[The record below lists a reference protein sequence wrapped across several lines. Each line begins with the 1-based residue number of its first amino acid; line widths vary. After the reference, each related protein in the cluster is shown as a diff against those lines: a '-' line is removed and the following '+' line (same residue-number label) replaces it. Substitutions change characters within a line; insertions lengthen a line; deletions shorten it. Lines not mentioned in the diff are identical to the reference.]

1 MQDGRKEN
9 KMGNQETKWRM
20 NLQLFAEDAPDNA
33 EDESQE
39 NGGRSGNGGAAQT
52 YTAEQVMKLI
62 QHFVHL
68 ANAPIEDIKA
78 AFSIVGNAHR
88 YYAERRR
95 DCSEDHQS
103 SALLDS
109 RPFTSFSPLLP

>member
-1 MQDGRKEN
+1 MQDGRKEI
-9 KMGNQETKWRM
+9 KMENQETKWRM
-20 NLQLFAEDAPDNA
+20 NLQLFAEDAPDC
-33 EDESQE
+33 EGDEPQ
-39 NGGRSGNGGAAQT
+39 GNGGSGSAAQT
-52 YTAEQVMKLI
+52 YTAEEVMKLI

-95 DCSEDHQS
+95 YCSEDHES
-103 SALLDS
+103 SALLNS

>member
-1 MQDGRKEN
+1 ME
-9 KMGNQETKWRM
+9 NQETKWRM
-20 NLQLFAEDAPDNA
+20 NLQLFAEDVPDG
-33 EDESQE
+33 EGDEPQE
-39 NGGRSGNGGAAQT
+39 KGGSGGAAQT
-52 YTAEQVMKLI
+52 YTAEEVMKLI

-88 YYAERRR
+88 YCAERRR
-95 DCSEDHQS
+95 DCSEDHEP

>member
-1 MQDGRKEN
+1 ME
-9 KMGNQETKWRM
+9 NQETKWRM

-39 NGGRSGNGGAAQT
+39 NGGSGGAAQT
-52 YTAEQVMKLI
+52 YTAEEVMKLI

-78 AFSIVGNAHR
+78 AFSIVDNAHR

-95 DCSEDHQS
+95 DCSKDHE
-103 SALLDS
+103 
-109 RPFTSFSPLLP
+109 